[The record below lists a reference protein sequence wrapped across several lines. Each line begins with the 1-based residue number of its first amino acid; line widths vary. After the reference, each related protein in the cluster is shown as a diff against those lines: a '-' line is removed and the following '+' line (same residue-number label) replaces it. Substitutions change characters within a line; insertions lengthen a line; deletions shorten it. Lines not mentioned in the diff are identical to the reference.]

1 MTPSPERLVVK
12 CAVCGPADAE
22 ELVHLLG
29 EVFSQRA
36 PPAVAVGLT
45 PSEFE
50 ALVRLFG
57 SRVVAKGLTCIARRS
72 DTGAMIGALMTEATK
87 VRPPSSRLQTREG
100 QFSWIKCWC
109 KSHQSTAA
117 VPNRVYVRGGR
128 LMFQRLKPKNRPT

>member
-12 CAVCGPADAE
+12 CAVCGPAEAE

-29 EVFSQRA
+29 EVFSQLD
-36 PPAVAVGLT
+36 PPAVAMGLT
-45 PSEFE
+45 PAEFE
-50 ALVRLFG
+50 ALLRLFS
-57 SRVVAKGLTCIARRS
+57 SRVVAEGLTFIARRT

-109 KSHQSTAA
+109 K
-117 VPNRVYVRGGR
+117 
-128 LMFQRLKPKNRPT
+128 